1 MGRASIIVFFSLTG
15 SIALVSCTQNIWN
28 WKTEQEGFAVFNKA
42 AKSINSP
49 QPCWISVTPQQS
61 SHWPAES
68 AWRLKILHL
77 QMPAVLKRTNLVLV
91 GQIYLLSFRG
101 RSHEN
106 FILFFYP
113 RLCVKLYKCIENKH
127 PKLKKKEGHRRKWGR
142 LCHNFPWNSVL
153 FFLSK

>member
-1 MGRASIIVFFSLTG
+1 M
-15 SIALVSCTQNIWN
+15 VSYTQNIWN
-28 WKTEQEGFAVFNKA
+28 WETEQEGFAVFNKA
-42 AKSINSP
+42 AKSINNP

-77 QMPAVLKRTNLVLV
+77 QMLAMLKRTNLVLV

-101 RSHEN
+101 RSREN
-106 FILFFYP
+106 FILFFYSCL
-113 RLCVKLYKCIENKH
+113 RVKLYKCIENKH

-142 LCHNFPWNSVL
+142 LCHKFPWNSVL
-153 FFLSK
+153 FFSCK